1 MDRDTFIVLFILTFL
16 MVYIIYVIKSTN
28 KGNITSKFTEKL
40 VLLSSI
46 FIPIGI
52 YLTYT
57 IFSRQIDELR
67 VAATFRSID
76 RGWLNVNKTFA
87 EYYDK
92 CPNLI
97 DSLVYDWQINTLGKN
112 TYNINLRKFFK
123 GLSEDEDDWT
133 ASNYVSN
140 CVFQSME
147 DFLTSVAVD
156 ETTPD
161 VWISNFL
168 QWTNS
173 DILYN
178 NWVVLRSNYALT
190 SQEFTNYLFE
200 FSSKNRNK
208 IKKSGDVDKLALDIV
223 GSDFFAKIIEKRLS
237 EQD

>member
-1 MDRDTFIVLFILTFL
+1 MDRGTFIVLFILTFL
-16 MVYIIYVIKSTN
+16 MIYIIYVIKSTN
-28 KGNITSKFTEKL
+28 KGNITSNFTEKL

-57 IFSRQIDELR
+57 IFSRQMDELR

-76 RGWLNVNKTFA
+76 RGWLNVNKTFV
-87 EYYDK
+87 EYSDK

-97 DSLVYDWQINTLGKN
+97 DSLAYDWQINTLGK
-112 TYNINLRKFFK
+112 TQYK
-123 GLSEDEDDWT
+123 LSQEEDDWT

-140 CVFQSME
+140 CIFQSIE
-147 DFLTSVAVD
+147 DFLTASVVD

-173 DILYN
+173 NILYN

-190 SQEFTNYLFE
+190 SQEFINYLFE

-208 IKKSGDVDKLALDIV
+208 IKNSGDVDNLALGIV
-223 GSDFFAKIIEKRLS
+223 DSDFFRKIIEKRAM
-237 EQD
+237 EH